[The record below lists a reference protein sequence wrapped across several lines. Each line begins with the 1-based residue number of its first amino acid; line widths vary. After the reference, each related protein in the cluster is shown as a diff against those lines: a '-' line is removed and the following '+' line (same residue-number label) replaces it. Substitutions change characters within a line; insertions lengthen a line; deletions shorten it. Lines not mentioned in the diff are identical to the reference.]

1 MGIWPFRRSRVGT
14 DAQRLLEAV
23 QAASRRPAL
32 FGPGKAP
39 DTLEGRFEVMAL
51 HAGLALLRLGAE
63 PQAAPLA
70 QSFTDTLFRHFD
82 AGLRE
87 DGVGD
92 TTVPKRM
99 RKLAG
104 DFYGRLEVYG
114 RAITD
119 RDAVGLSAALVRN
132 VGVSEDFAGQLAPH
146 VLHVAAQQA
155 EAPFVALFERSAWPD
170 FPG

>member
-23 QAASRRPAL
+23 QAAGRRPAL
-32 FGPGKAP
+32 FGAGRAP
-39 DTLEGRFEVMAL
+39 DTLEGRFEIMAL
-51 HAGLALLRLGAE
+51 YAGQALLRLGAE

-70 QSFTDTLFRHFD
+70 QAFTDTLFRHFD

-87 DGVGD
+87 YGVGD
-92 TTVPKRM
+92 TSVPKRM
-99 RKLAG
+99 HKLAG
-104 DFYGRLEVYG
+104 DFYGRLDAYG

-119 RDAVGLSAALVRN
+119 QDATALAAALVRN
-132 VGVSEDFAGQLAPH
+132 AGVSEDFASRLAPH
-146 VLHVAAQQA
+146 VLRIVAQQA
-155 EAPFVALFERSAWPD
+155 EAPFVALFESSAWPD

>member
-39 DTLEGRFEVMAL
+39 DTLDGRFEVMAL
-51 HAGLALLRLGAE
+51 HAGLALLRLRAE
-63 PQAAPLA
+63 PEAAPLA
-70 QSFTDTLFRHFD
+70 QAFTDALFRHFD

-87 DGVGD
+87 YGVGD
-92 TTVPKRM
+92 TSVSKRM
-99 RKLAG
+99 HKLAG
-104 DFYGRLEVYG
+104 DFYGRLEAYG

-119 RDAVGLSAALVRN
+119 QDALALAAALVRN
-132 VGVSEDFAGQLAPH
+132 VGVPEDFAGRLAPH
-146 VLHVAAQQA
+146 VLYVAAQQA
-155 EAPFVALFERSAWPD
+155 EAPFVALFESSAWPD

>member
-1 MGIWPFRRSRVGT
+1 MGIWPFRRSRVRT
-14 DAQRLLEAV
+14 DAQRLLKAV
-23 QAASRRPAL
+23 LAASRRPAL

-51 HAGLALLRLGAE
+51 HAGLALLRLGKE
-63 PQAAPLA
+63 PQAANLA
-70 QSFTDTLFRHFD
+70 QTFTDTLFRHFD

-104 DFYGRLEVYG
+104 DFYGRLEAYSG
-114 RAITD
+114 AITD
-119 RDAVGLSAALVRN
+119 RDGAAMAAALVRN
-132 VGVSEDFAGQLAPH
+132 VGVSEDFAGRFASH
-146 VLHVAAQQA
+146 VLQIAAQHT
-155 EAPFVALFERSAWPD
+155 EAPFVALFESSAWPE
-170 FPG
+170 FAG

>member
-1 MGIWPFRRSRVGT
+1 MRIWPFRRSRAEE
-14 DAQRLLEAV
+14 DAERLLETV

-32 FGPGKAP
+32 FGAGGAP
-39 DTLEGRFEVMAL
+39 DTLEGRFEVVAL
-51 HAGLALLRLGAE
+51 TASLALLRLQAE
-63 PQAAPLA
+63 PEARPLA
-70 QSFTDTLFRHFD
+70 QAFTDKLFRSFD

-104 DFYGRLEVYG
+104 DFYGRLDAYG
-114 RAITD
+114 RAVTD
-119 RDAVGLSAALVRN
+119 RDTAALADAIVRN
-132 VGVSEDFAGQLAPH
+132 VAISEAFAARLAPH
-146 VLHVAAQQA
+146 LLTTAVQQA
-155 EAPFVALFERSAWPD
+155 EAPLTALFDSTAWPD